1 MTHNTT
7 IVTCF
12 YTLPNNGKHSLVEYK
27 RWIFSFC
34 SYGTEPVVFFVE
46 PGMIAKQIEAICIGV
61 QRPYKII
68 YRFLDD
74 LAYGSKEWLDYWSF
88 VRSKEPSGPMVCEEM
103 HRIWANKT
111 VFLEEVI
118 RENPFDTQ
126 QFVWSDIGCWRGP
139 PVFLETY
146 APKWPSP
153 IQTLE
158 VLWIEQ
164 LNEMRK
170 AFEKASP
177 KTLEEAITNV
187 QIGHVPT
194 VAAAQFGG
202 PANDCL
208 LFCSFMKEGFE
219 LYKKHSIVA
228 DTDQHVMAHVSLW
241 LEKTYPTSL
250 TNVPSPQTT
259 PLGADRWFAFQFLW
273 AKN

>member
-1 MTHNTT
+1 MAHNTT

-12 YTLPNNGKHSLVEYK
+12 YSLPNNRKRTLEEYK

-74 LAYGSKEWLDYWSF
+74 IAYGSKDWLNYWSL
-88 VRSKEPSGPMVCEEM
+88 VRSKEPSGHIVCEEM

-111 VFLEEVI
+111 IFLEEVI
-118 RENPFDTQ
+118 RENPFDTT

-139 PVFLETY
+139 HVFLEKY
-146 APKWPSP
+146 APSWPSP
-153 IQTLE
+153 IETFE
-158 VLWIEQ
+158 VLWIEN
-164 LNEMRK
+164 LNHMRE
-170 AFEKASP
+170 AFQKASP
-177 KTLEEAITNV
+177 SSLEEAITNV
-187 QIGHVPT
+187 PIGNMYT
-194 VAAAQFGG
+194 IAGAQFGG
-202 PANDCL
+202 SAEHCL
-208 LFCSFMKEGFE
+208 LFCSAMKEGFE

-228 DTDQHVMAHVSLW
+228 ITDQDVMAHVSLW
-241 LEKTYPTSL
+241 LEKTSPDSL
-250 TNVPSPQTT
+250 RIVPSPETI
-259 PLGADRWFAFQFLW
+259 PSGADRWFAFQFLW